1 MKGEKM
7 SSTGEIRVHK
17 NRGYTIIPN
26 DILRDMNL
34 TLKAKALLGLM
45 LSLPDD
51 WDYTVAGLTKLVKE
65 GYDSV
70 DSGIKEL
77 IKFKYVYREE
87 SRKEKGYFKYIYHIF
102 ECPNDNYFL
111 DRNNPV
117 GENRVPDERI
127 AENTKQLN
135 KDNKIDKIDKTI
147 YEEKIEHNLL
157 TKELIRLNYLDGN
170 DELSSFYFDQL
181 FQKYLSEGR
190 SYQELYSGIHYI
202 VPRVIER
209 NYIDEYGYEIKN
221 RYGYFK
227 NAIESNFEKLEKN
240 TDELWSETE
249 LTNMLDNFKMNKK
262 EGDLYR

>member
-1 MKGEKM
+1 M
-7 SSTGEIRVHK
+7 
-17 NRGYTIIPN
+17 
-26 DILRDMNL
+26 
-34 TLKAKALLGLM
+34 
-45 LSLPDD
+45 
-51 WDYTVAGLTKLVKE
+51 
-65 GYDSV
+65 
-70 DSGIKEL
+70 
-77 IKFKYVYREE
+77 
-87 SRKEKGYFKYIYHIF
+87 
-102 ECPNDNYFL
+102 FL
-111 DRNNPV
+111 EQDFW
-117 GENRVPDERI
+117 I
-127 AENTKQLN
+127 Q
-135 KDNKIDKIDKTI
+135 DK
-147 YEEKIEHNLL
+147 HNLL

-249 LTNMLDNFKMNKK
+249 LTNMLKEFKMNTK
-262 EGDLYR
+262 EGGFIR